1 MEPTARV
8 SLSKLELVRPE
19 GDGGDGKISE
29 RGRGREKKV
38 EKLCILSGSR

>member
-19 GDGGDGKISE
+19 GDGGGMEKSVRGEGE
-29 RGRGREKKV
+29 RKR
-38 EKLCILSGSR
+38 